1 MAKSTDSGLFD
12 RIETEI
18 SNYISQEIEVAEGV
32 HFSQYDT
39 LKRIYKFRNKSLS
52 DSKINEDLSYDYY
65 FDIIEPR
72 VDSMVKNLR
81 FDTKHVK
88 LFSTN
93 PADDFAAIF
102 IANAALKQWMM
113 ENGEDDKL
121 KSAVEEFVAN
131 GNIGFK
137 KVDGG
142 YEIVDPLNLIVTNQL
157 AKTVHETDFIERH
170 EMKASELRMM
180 DEWDQEVVDNIIK
193 DLGDKSFQATTET
206 TEQIS
211 TSNSFEL
218 FEFTGEVSEKEFFE
232 CNNEGKEGRADVF
245 FLAKIIVAG
254 LEEGGTGKKLVP
266 YAERL
271 DSEMDDF
278 YEFAHLGKY
287 NGRFWREGLVE
298 KLMDHQIR
306 ANQIGNDLA
315 RGLEWA
321 SKVVFK
327 SNDSRVLQNI
337 RADMDNGDVII
348 AQDLDQLY
356 VRMQGADQLIADWN
370 RLMSD
375 ADRISN
381 SFEVVRGESLPAGTP
396 FRLGALIDQN
406 AGMMFTLLR
415 QKITLPYK
423 RVFKN
428 WVLAEL
434 VKDLKGEKIFSLVG
448 ETEILD
454 RLRTIM
460 VEKWYMDNL
469 VKIGPHTKEQAE
481 AIKAEKLDELR
492 EVDPTIENTREIW
505 KGVMP
510 RMFVTITGENSD
522 LADQVTDLINLVG
535 LEKDPQRIAWILD
548 QIYSIRNIPIPPQEM
563 REPAEHQIV
572 REEGNVRPP
581 SQLNQP
587 VE

>member
-1 MAKSTDSGLFD
+1 MSKETHSGLFA

-18 SNYISQEIEVAEGV
+18 SNYIAQGVEVAEGV
-32 HFSQYDT
+32 HFSQHDT
-39 LKRIYKFRNKSLS
+39 VKRIYKFRNKQLS
-52 DSKINEDLSYDYY
+52 SSKINDDLSYNYY

-93 PADDFAAIF
+93 PIDDFGAVF
-102 IANAALKQWMM
+102 IANASLKKWMN
-113 ENGEDDKL
+113 EKGEDDKL
-121 KSAVEEFVAN
+121 KESVEEFVAN

-137 KVDGG
+137 KVKGT
-142 YEIVDPLNLIVTNQL
+142 YEIVDVLNLVVTNQL
-157 AKTVHETDFIERH
+157 AKTVHETDLIERH
-170 EMKASELRMM
+170 ELKASEIKAMKG
-180 DEWDQEVVDNIIK
+180 WDQDVAQRVIK
-193 DLGDKSFQATTET
+193 DLGEKSFSATSET
-206 TEQIS
+206 TEQSS
-211 TSNSFEL
+211 TSNSYEIY
-218 FEFTGEVSEKEFFE
+218 EFTGEVSEKEFYAVKGME
-232 CNNEGKEGRADVF
+232 QEGDADTY

-254 LEEGGTGKKLVP
+254 LEEGGSGEKYTL
-266 YAERL
+266 YAEQL
-271 DSEMDDF
+271 NGDMTDY

-315 RGLEWA
+315 SGLEWA

-337 RADMDNGDVII
+337 RADLDNGDVIL

-370 RLMSD
+370 RLMQD

-406 AGMMFTLLR
+406 AGMLFTFLR

-423 RVFKN
+423 RIFKN

-434 VKDLKGEKIFSLVG
+434 IKDLKGEKIFSLVG
-448 ETEILD
+448 EIEVMD

-460 VEKWYMDNL
+460 VEKWYMENL

-492 EVDPTIENTREIW
+492 ETDPTIENAPEIW

-510 RMFVTITGENSD
+510 RLFVTITGENSD

-535 LEKDPQRIAWILD
+535 LEKDPRRIAWILD
-548 QIYSIRNIPIPPQEM
+548 QIYGIRNIPIPPQEFN
-563 REPAEHQIV
+563 EPSEQQIV
-572 REEGNVRPP
+572 SGAGIQKSAPQV
-581 SQLNQP
+581 QQP
-587 VE
+587 IE